1 MAKQLL
7 TGVSCQVHHVMR
19 EDNTE
24 ADAMANKGID
34 TKHAVP
40 EAFVQLLE
48 THQIEWQ

>member
-1 MAKQLL
+1 
-7 TGVSCQVHHVMR
+7 MR
-19 EDNTE
+19 EGNTE

-48 THQIEWQ
+48 AHQIEW